1 MVGTKENLKRVVA
14 NRVVKVFVVVVLNI
28 WETLIPGAGMFRIVH
43 PQDMH
48 DHSIDHL
55 HLSMSLG
62 VEGGGLAE
70 FGVHK

>member
-1 MVGTKENLKRVVA
+1 MKGSVVA
-14 NRVVKVFVVVVLNI
+14 VLNI

-48 DHSIDHL
+48 NHSINRL
-55 HLSMSLG
+55 HLSIGLG
-62 VEGGGLAE
+62 VEGGGLGE